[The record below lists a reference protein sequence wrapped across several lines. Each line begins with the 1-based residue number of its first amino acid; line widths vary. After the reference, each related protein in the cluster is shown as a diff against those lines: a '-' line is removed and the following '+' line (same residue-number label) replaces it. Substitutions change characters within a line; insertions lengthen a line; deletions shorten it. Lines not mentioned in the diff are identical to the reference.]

1 MNIEFTTMNLQK
13 TIHTSILKKGSTLPT
28 DPHIKNTP
36 ANIRTYKSPFCL
48 TNEFNTKELSR
59 DILIGK
65 EIERIRIARDL
76 HDSFGQKLYA
86 IKLFVC
92 ALDNL
97 EVDTEQAKIIRQ
109 DIKNMLDESIVN
121 LREISNDLAPSF
133 LNKEGLRNTIIQLIN
148 RQNLIIQNLI
158 TYEII
163 GLETYQLSETDAVF
177 IFRILEEFICNSLK
191 YSKATNIHIDIK
203 TINNSLHVKLK
214 DNGIGF
220 KMGKVIMSHGLNNIR
235 SRLLAINAK
244 NEFISKPKFGTI
256 LNFVLYEK

>member
-1 MNIEFTTMNLQK
+1 MNLQK
-13 TIHTSILKKGSTLPT
+13 TIHTSILKKGSARPT
-28 DPHIKNTP
+28 DSLAKNTR
-36 ANIRTYKSPFCL
+36 AKITTYKSPFCL
-48 TNEFNTKELSR
+48 TNEFYTKELSR

-65 EIERIRIARDL
+65 EIERKRIARDL

-97 EVDTEQAKIIRQ
+97 TDDPEQAKNIRQ

-121 LREISNDLAPSF
+121 LREISDDLAPSS
-133 LNKEGLRNTIIQLIN
+133 LSNEGLRNTIIQLIN
-148 RQNLIIQNLI
+148 RQNCITQNLI
-158 TYEII
+158 TYEIS
-163 GLETYQLSETDAVF
+163 GLETYQLSETDAIF

-191 YSKATNIHIDIK
+191 HSKATNIHVDIRI
-203 TINNSLHVKLK
+203 INKSLHIKLK

-220 KMGKVIMSHGLNNIR
+220 KMGKVIMSHGLKNIQ
-235 SRLLAINAK
+235 SRLLAIKAK